1 MVKMVKGLMLLIL
14 SGCATARGTH
24 YVSAPIELP
33 QQPVE
38 LAISFVVLVGII
50 MIGLSNRQ

>member
-1 MVKMVKGLMLLIL
+1 MGMKKLLIL
-14 SGCATARGTH
+14 LLMTGCATARGTH

-33 QQPVE
+33 KEPVE

-50 MIGLSNRQ
+50 MIGLSSKQ